1 MIPFRTGYFGQKI
14 VLCIMS
20 FRMAPLNKSLTE
32 NQKKDIKRIRKYV
45 HKLAYMAFDLAA
57 ENLTNAEL
65 DRQIRDR
72 IDANIFD
79 LLSMEA
85 YYYRNNSIKGWKS
98 ANE

>member
-1 MIPFRTGYFGQKI
+1 
-14 VLCIMS
+14 
-20 FRMAPLNKSLTE
+20 
-32 NQKKDIKRIRKYV
+32 
-45 HKLAYMAFDLAA
+45 MAFDLAA